1 MAAELVGGAFL
12 SASLDLLFERM
23 AWKEVID
30 FVRWKKLNQELLN
43 KLNDAEKKHLTDP
56 DVRRWLHYLKDAIY
70 DVENLA
76 YEINT
81 EALECELE
89 LGQYTTWRK
98 VKLFKSILLLLLSNV
113 VKNVRLNLLF
123 IVKMT
128 SFILMCV
135 FNDILFLFFCLWLY
149 VLYG

>member
-1 MAAELVGGAFL
+1 MLRR
-12 SASLDLLFERM
+12 SNSL
-23 AWKEVID
+23 
-30 FVRWKKLNQELLN
+30 
-43 KLNDAEKKHLTDP
+43 TP
-56 DVRRWLHYLKDAIY
+56 DVRQWLHYLKDAIY

-81 EALECELE
+81 EALQCELE

-135 FNDILFLFFCLWLY
+135 FNDILFLFFCL
-149 VLYG
+149 